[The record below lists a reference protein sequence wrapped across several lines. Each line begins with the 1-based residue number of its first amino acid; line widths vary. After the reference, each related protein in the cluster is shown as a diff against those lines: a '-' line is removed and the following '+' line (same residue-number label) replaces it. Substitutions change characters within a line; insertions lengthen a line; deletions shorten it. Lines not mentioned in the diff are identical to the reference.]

1 MKTRIQKDFLRNWT
15 VNIDKNIG
23 TERQII
29 WEVYKKVD
37 NGVGMEMQ
45 IILMEQKDG

>member
-29 WEVYKKVD
+29 WEASSKVD
-37 NGVGMEMQ
+37 NMGG
-45 IILMEQKDG
+45 I